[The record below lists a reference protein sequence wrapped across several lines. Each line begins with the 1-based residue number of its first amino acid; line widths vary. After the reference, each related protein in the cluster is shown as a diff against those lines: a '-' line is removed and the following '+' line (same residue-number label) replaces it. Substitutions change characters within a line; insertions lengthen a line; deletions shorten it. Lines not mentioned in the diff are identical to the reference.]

1 MVIIDASIANK
12 LFFPLEAGHGIV
24 KMLFQKH
31 ISGQEEMIVPDL
43 IFYEVANKLATRS
56 NIPQALMLKS
66 LNQLYKSKLKI
77 CHFSDKEIKIAAVFA
92 KKYKVS
98 VYDASY
104 AVLAQ
109 EKKCILI
116 TADTKFVKQ
125 VNLPFVK
132 DLAFQ

>member
-12 LFFPLEAGHGIV
+12 LFFPLEEGHETV

-31 ISGQEEMIVPDL
+31 MAGQEEMTVPDL
-43 IFYEVANKLATRS
+43 IFYEVANTLATKS

-77 CHFSDKEIKIAAVFA
+77 CRLSDKEIKIAAAFA

-109 EKKCILI
+109 ENKCFLI
-116 TADTKFVKQ
+116 TADKKFAKQ

-132 DLAFQ
+132 DLAL